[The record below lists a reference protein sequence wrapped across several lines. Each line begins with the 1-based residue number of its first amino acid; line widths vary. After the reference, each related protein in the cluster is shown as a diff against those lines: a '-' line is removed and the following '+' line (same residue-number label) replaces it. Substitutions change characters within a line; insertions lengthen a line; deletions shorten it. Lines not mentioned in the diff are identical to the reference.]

1 MPPRKGIV
9 KTGNAG
15 NSSKTTKNSGAGSPS
30 RSADAE
36 QEKPLFPPGSKY
48 PLSLLQERCQK
59 SGWDKPIVETRKH
72 GNDWSFAVHIAR
84 FDKKTS
90 QAESVRLEPHPPYL
104 RPSALEARHWGATYA
119 LYRFCN
125 GLQLNRVLPPG
136 PRDYWT
142 ELAAEHKNAPEH
154 MKWMYD
160 ADPFAARRAV
170 DERQAKAAQNR
181 QQGNSKTSTMLGSKE
196 FANSPEVRMS
206 TDLRDLVEDVVK
218 KGSALHFGD
227 DPLTSVLPE
236 EAIPAVTQQLGHLG
250 FKSDQIRNTLA
261 FLSKSS
267 ALGANLLNS
276 MSPLQ
281 ACIEHLVLHL
291 PECDLPERFFP
302 GNNSSDPFVVSGHSG
317 SDDLAKR
324 WVEEKIIKEAGFP
337 AHTVKECTADRRSVT
352 NVDLLVASL
361 DHRLLGESA
370 GAQANSDDSDII
382 LADVVDGLRNSMDE
396 VEALGAHF
404 VDANHLSM
412 PLFSAPVELHVLL
425 PSCSDHSFHSYPPL
439 YITSKSIP
447 PYMRLHLLSQLLQE
461 MKQDGFMESGE
472 SFLMAAMRVLE
483 EQWARVQS
491 NGSPDISEVLKF
503 LIPSPTPSPAVHTAA
518 ASQTGLNETTHH
530 KIRRRGDDSR
540 SNSQV
545 KLDFDKLCQSQA
557 YASMSSARKRL
568 PAFAAKDNFLSLLEH
583 NRVVVVVGETGCG
596 KTTQLPQFILDSLIL
611 SGHGAEASIIITQPR
626 RISAVSVAARVSAER
641 IDDGSVGYAIR
652 GETKQ
657 NQATKL
663 LFCTTGVVLRR
674 LGSGDGL
681 KDVTHIVVDE
691 VHERSVDGDFL
702 LLELKEL
709 LARHPTL
716 KVVLM
721 SATINHETFVKYFN
735 NAPMLTIPG
744 FTHPITDMYLEDYI
758 SSVSYKPASVK
769 PNRKESEEEKH
780 AFRDYCSS
788 KGLSEESTSTIQN
801 IMQAERIDYQLI
813 AAVVQHIIATSQRSG
828 ILIFLP
834 GVQEI
839 RSCIDVIRGTLGE
852 KAEILPLHA
861 NLSNDEQLA
870 VFANTKRWKIIA
882 ATNVAETSITIED
895 VVYVVDSGR
904 VKETAYDPESGL
916 SLLKEQW
923 VTRAAARQRR
933 GRAGRTQPGVCY
945 KLYTR
950 KQEEKMGRFPIPEIL
965 RTPLESISLTVK
977 VMRESE
983 DVKHF
988 LNRAIDPP
996 EVSAM
1001 DKAWDILEELGAID
1015 ADGRLTALGRHISML
1030 PTDLRLGKMLVL
1042 GTIFQCLDPILTVVA
1057 CLSSKPLFLSPINNR
1072 DEATRAKLRFG
1083 EDKSDLLA
1091 DVNAYNEC
1099 MRLQSEGK
1107 GQKASRHFCE
1117 ENFISTATVRE
1128 ITSLRR
1134 DFLSSL
1140 SDLGFIPRSAGASS
1154 EELNTNSANTNI
1166 VKAVVLGGLWP
1177 RVAQVHL
1184 PRSAIKFDKVQAGTV
1199 QRENTAKE
1207 YKIHDLTGVRVF
1219 LHPSSVLFGE
1229 STWKSPFLA
1238 FFQKQMTSKVFI
1250 RGATQVPMYALLLFG
1265 GPVSVNHIGG
1275 GLTVG
1280 KGGSIVKLKAWPR
1293 IGILVNQLRRLLDA
1307 QLQQC
1312 IEDGSILS
1320 ASQHSA
1326 VANAMSALL
1335 ANDGLSG

>member
-15 NSSKTTKNSGAGSPS
+15 NASKTNKNSGAGSPS

-59 SGWDKPIVETRKH
+59 SGWDKPTVETRKH

-90 QAESVRLEPHPPYL
+90 QAERVRLEPHPPYL
-104 RPSALEARHWGATYA
+104 RPTALEARHWGATYA

-218 KGSALHFGD
+218 KVIKLQETALYFGD
-227 DPLTSVLPE
+227 DPLTSVWPE
-236 EAIPAVTQQLGHLG
+236 EAIPVVTQQLGHLG

-267 ALGANLLNS
+267 ALGANLRN
-276 MSPLQ
+276 
-281 ACIEHLVLHL
+281 A
-291 PECDLPERFFP
+291 DLPERFFP
-302 GNNSSDPFVVSGHSG
+302 GNNSSDPFIVSGHSG
-317 SDDLAKR
+317 SDDLEKR

-337 AHTVKECTADRRSVT
+337 AHAVKECTADRHSVT
-352 NVDLLVASL
+352 NVDLLIASL

-382 LADVVDGLRNSMDE
+382 LASVVDGLRNNMDE

-425 PSCSDHSFHSYPPL
+425 PYPSL

-461 MKQDGFMESGE
+461 MKQDEFMEAGE

-491 NGSPDISEVLKF
+491 NGSPDVSEVLKF
-503 LIPSPTPSPAVHTAA
+503 LMPSPTPSPAVHTAA

-530 KIRRRGDDSR
+530 KIRRRGGDGR

-545 KLDFDKLCQSQA
+545 KSDFDKLCQSQA
-557 YASMSSARKRL
+557 YATMLSARRRL
-568 PAFAAKDNFLSLLEH
+568 PAFAAKDNFVSLLEH

-611 SGHGAEASIIITQPR
+611 SGHGAEASIVITQPR

-758 SSVSYKPASVK
+758 SSVSYKPASGK

-780 AFRDYCSS
+780 AFREYCSS
-788 KGLSEESTSTIQN
+788 KGLSEESTSAIQN
-801 IMQAERIDYQLI
+801 IMQAERIDYQVLI

-861 NLSNDEQLA
+861 NFDGKSLPQQTLPRSL
-870 VFANTKRWKIIA
+870 
-882 ATNVAETSITIED
+882 NVPKTSITIED

-1015 ADGRLTALGRHISML
+1015 ADGRLTAFGRHISML
-1030 PTDLRLGKMLVL
+1030 PMDLRLGKMLVL

-1057 CLSSKPLFLSPINNR
+1057 CLSSKPLFLSPMNNR
-1072 DEATRAKLRFG
+1072 DEATQAKLQFG
-1083 EDKSDLLA
+1083 EEKSDLLA

-1107 GQKASRHFCE
+1107 SQKALRHFCE

-1166 VKAVVLGGLWP
+1166 VKAIVLGGLWP

-1238 FFQKQMTSKVFI
+1238 KVFI

-1320 ASQHSA
+1320 ASQHSV

-1335 ANDGLSG
+1335 ANDGLTG

>member
-15 NSSKTTKNSGAGSPS
+15 NSSKTNKNSGAGLPS
-30 RSADAE
+30 QSADAE
-36 QEKPLFPPGSKY
+36 REKPLFPPGSKY

-59 SGWDKPIVETRKH
+59 SGWDKPTIETRKH
-72 GNDWSFAVHIAR
+72 GNDWSFVVHIAR
-84 FDKKTS
+84 FDKKIS
-90 QAESVRLEPHPPYL
+90 QTESVRLEPHPPYL
-104 RPSALEARHWGATYA
+104 RPTAVEARHWGATYA

-136 PRDYWT
+136 PRDYWI
-142 ELAAEHKNAPEH
+142 ELAAEHKNVPEH

-160 ADPFAARRAV
+160 ADPFTARKAV
-170 DERQAKAAQNR
+170 DDRQAKAAQNR
-181 QQGNSKTSTMLGSKE
+181 QEGNSKTSTMLGSKE

-206 TDLRDLVEDVVK
+206 TELRDLVEDVVK
-218 KGSALHFGD
+218 KANALHFGD
-227 DPLTSVLPE
+227 DPVTFVLSAE
-236 EAIPAVTQQLGHLG
+236 VIPAVTQQLGNLG

-261 FLSKSS
+261 FLSKPS
-267 ALGANLLNS
+267 ALGGNLLNS

-302 GNNSSDPFVVSGHSG
+302 GNNSSDPFIVSGHSG

-324 WVEEKIIKEAGFP
+324 WVEEKIVKETGFP
-337 AHTVKECTADRRSVT
+337 AHTVKECTTDRHSVT

-370 GAQANSDDSDII
+370 GAQANPDDII
-382 LADVVDGLRNSMDE
+382 LANVVDGLRSNTDE

-404 VDANHLSM
+404 VDTNHVSM

-425 PSCSDHSFHSYPPL
+425 PSCSDHSFHSCPPV
-439 YITSKSIP
+439 YITSKSVP
-447 PYMRLHLLSQLLQE
+447 PYMRLHLLSRLLQE

-472 SFLMAAMRVLE
+472 GFLMAAMRVLE
-483 EQWARVQS
+483 EQWAHVQS
-491 NGSPDISEVLKF
+491 KGSPDVSEVLKF
-503 LIPSPTPSPAVHTAA
+503 LIPSPTSSPTVHATTTLP
-518 ASQTGLNETTHH
+518 TGLNETARH
-530 KIRRRGDDSR
+530 KIRRRGDSR

-545 KLDFDKLCQSQA
+545 KLDFDKLCRSQA
-557 YASMSSARKRL
+557 YATMLSARRRL
-568 PAFAAKDNFLSLLEH
+568 PAFAAKDKFLSLLER

-626 RISAVSVAARVSAER
+626 RISAISVAGRVSAER
-641 IDDGSVGYAIR
+641 VDDGSVGYVIR
-652 GETKQ
+652 GETKHS
-657 NQATKL
+657 QATKL

-709 LARHPTL
+709 LVQHPTL

-758 SSVSYKPASVK
+758 PSISYKPASVK

-788 KGLSEESTSTIQN
+788 KGLSEESTSAIQN
-801 IMQAERIDYQLI
+801 ITQAERIDYQLI
-813 AAVVQHIIATSQRSG
+813 AAVVQHIVATSQRGG

-839 RSCIDVIRGTLGE
+839 RSCIDVIRGVLGE

-870 VFANTKRWKIIA
+870 VFANTQRWKIIA

-904 VKETAYDPESGL
+904 VKETSYDPESGL

-945 KLYTR
+945 RLYAR
-950 KQEEKMGRFPIPEIL
+950 RQEEKMGHFPIPEIL

-1001 DKAWDILEELGAID
+1001 DKAWDVLQELGAID
-1015 ADGRLTALGRHISML
+1015 ADGCLTALGRHISML
-1030 PTDLRLGKMLVL
+1030 PVDLRLGKMLVL
-1042 GTIFQCLDPILTVVA
+1042 GTVFQCLDPILTVVA
-1057 CLSSKPLFLSPINNR
+1057 CLSSKPLFLNPMNNR
-1072 DEATRAKLRFG
+1072 DEATKAKLRFG
-1083 EDKSDLLA
+1083 EDKSDLLT
-1091 DVNAYNEC
+1091 DVNAYSEC
-1099 MRLQSEGK
+1099 MRLQSGGK
-1107 GQKASRHFCE
+1107 SHKALRHFCE
-1117 ENFISTATVRE
+1117 ENFISATTIRE
-1128 ITSLRR
+1128 ITSLRH

-1140 SDLGFIPRSAGASS
+1140 SDLGFIPRSARVSS

-1166 VKAVVLGGLWP
+1166 VKAIILGGLWP

-1207 YKIHDLTGVRVF
+1207 YKVHDLTGVRIF
-1219 LHPSSVLFGE
+1219 LHPSSTLFGE

-1238 FFQKQMTSKVFI
+1238 YFQKQMTSKVFI

-1265 GPVSVNHIGG
+1265 GPVSVDHIGG

-1280 KGGSIVKLKAWPR
+1280 KGGNIVKLKAWPR

-1312 IEDGSILS
+1312 IADGSILS

>member
-9 KTGNAG
+9 KSGNAG
-15 NSSKTTKNSGAGSPS
+15 NSSKINKNSGAGSPS
-30 RSADAE
+30 QSADAE

-48 PLSLLQERCQK
+48 PLSLLHERCQK
-59 SGWDKPIVETRKH
+59 NGWDKPTVETRKH
-72 GNDWSFAVHIAR
+72 GNDWSFVVIITR

-90 QAESVRLEPHPPYL
+90 QTESVRFEPHPPYL
-104 RPSALEARHWGATYA
+104 RPTALEARHWGATYA

-125 GLQLNRVLPPG
+125 GIQLNRVLPPG
-136 PRDYWT
+136 PRDYWS
-142 ELAAEHKNAPEH
+142 ELAAEHRNAPDH
-154 MKWMYD
+154 MNWMYD

-170 DERQAKAAQNR
+170 DERQAKAAQHR
-181 QQGNSKTSTMLGSKE
+181 QQGNSKDSATQTSKE
-196 FANSPEVRMS
+196 FAHAPEVRM
-206 TDLRDLVEDVVK
+206 TTELRDLVEDVVK
-218 KGSALHFGD
+218 KGNALHFGD
-227 DPLTSVLPE
+227 DLVPSILPA
-236 EAIPAVTQQLGHLG
+236 EAVPAVSQQLGHLG
-250 FKSDQIRNTLA
+250 FKSDQIRNALA
-261 FLSKSS
+261 FLSKPSP
-267 ALGANLLNS
+267 LGGNLLNS
-276 MSPLQ
+276 MSPLE
-281 ACIEHLVLHL
+281 ACIEYLVLYL

-302 GNNSSDPFVVSGHSG
+302 GSNSSNPFIVSGHSG
-317 SDDLAKR
+317 SDDLKKR

-337 AHTVKECTADRRSVT
+337 AHTVKECTADRHSVK
-352 NVDLLVASL
+352 NMDLLGV
-361 DHRLLGESA
+361 D
-370 GAQANSDDSDII
+370 AQADTDDII
-382 LADVVDGLRNSMDE
+382 LANVVDGLRSNGDE

-404 VDANHLSM
+404 VDASHVSM
-412 PLFSAPVELHVLL
+412 PLFSAPVELHVML
-425 PSCSDHSFHSYPPL
+425 PSCSDHSFHNYPPV
-439 YITSKSIP
+439 YITSKSVP

-461 MKQDGFMESGE
+461 MKQDGFIEPGE
-472 SFLMAAMRVLE
+472 GFLMAAMRVLE
-483 EQWARVQS
+483 EHWARTQS
-491 NGSPDISEVLKF
+491 NGSPDVSEVLKF
-503 LIPSPTPSPAVHTAA
+503 LIPSPTSSPIIHTVALR
-518 ASQTGLNETTHH
+518 TGLNGTARPKVRH
-530 KIRRRGDDSR
+530 RGDSR
-540 SNSQV
+540 SNAQV
-545 KLDFDKLCQSQA
+545 KTDFEQLCQSQA
-557 YASMSSARKRL
+557 YVTMLSVRRRL
-568 PAFAAKDNFLSLLEH
+568 PAFAAKDKFLTLLERS
-583 NRVVVVVGETGCG
+583 RVVVVVGETGCG
-596 KTTQLPQFILDSLIL
+596 KTTQLPQFILDSLIM
-611 SGHGAEASIIITQPR
+611 SGHGAEASIIVTQPR
-626 RISAVSVAARVSAER
+626 RISAVSVAARVSSER

-652 GETKQ
+652 GETKHS
-657 NQATKL
+657 QATKL
-663 LFCTTGVVLRR
+663 LFCTTGIVLRR
-674 LGSGDGL
+674 LGSGDKL

-702 LLELKEL
+702 LLELKEI
-709 LARHPTL
+709 LAQHPTL

-744 FTHPITDMYLEDYI
+744 FTHPITDLYLEDYI
-758 SSVSYKPASVK
+758 SSVSYKPASIK
-769 PNRKESEEEKH
+769 PDRKESEEEKH

-788 KGLSEESTSTIQN
+788 RGLGEEATSAIQN
-801 IMQAERIDYQLI
+801 IMRAERIDYQLI
-813 AAVVQHIIATSQRSG
+813 TAVVQHIVATSQRGG

-839 RSCIDVIRGTLGE
+839 RSCIEAIRGTLGG
-852 KAEILPLHA
+852 KADILPLHA

-870 VFANTKRWKIIA
+870 VFANAKRWKIIA

-895 VVYVVDSGR
+895 IIYVVDSGK
-904 VKETAYDPESGL
+904 VKETGYDPESGL
-916 SLLKEQW
+916 SLLKEKW
-923 VTRAAARQRR
+923 VTHAAARQRR

-950 KQEEKMGRFPIPEIL
+950 KQEEKMGRFPVPEIL

-1001 DKAWDILEELGAID
+1001 DKAWNVLEELGAID
-1015 ADGRLTALGRHISML
+1015 ADGRLTALGRHISLL
-1030 PTDLRLGKMLVL
+1030 PVDLRLGKMLVL
-1042 GTIFQCLDPILTVVA
+1042 GTIFQCIDPILTVVA
-1057 CLSSKPLFLSPINNR
+1057 CLSSKPLFVSPMNNR
-1072 DEATRAKLRFG
+1072 DEANRAKLRFG

-1091 DVNAYNEC
+1091 DVNAYREC

-1107 GQKASRHFCE
+1107 SRKALGHFCE
-1117 ENFISTATVRE
+1117 ENFISAAAVRE
-1128 ITSLRR
+1128 ITSLRH
-1134 DFLSSL
+1134 DFFSSL
-1140 SDLGFIPRSAGASS
+1140 SDLGFITRSATAGSQ
-1154 EELNTNSANTNI
+1154 ELNAHSTNTNI
-1166 VKAVVLGGLWP
+1166 VKAVILGGLWP
-1177 RVAQVHL
+1177 RVGQVHL

-1207 YKIHDLTGVRVF
+1207 YKIYDLTDGRVF

-1238 FFQKQMTSKVFI
+1238 YFQKQMTSKVFI
-1250 RGATQVPMYALLLFG
+1250 RGATQVPVYALLLFG
-1265 GPVSVNHIGG
+1265 GPVFVNHIGG

-1312 IEDGSILS
+1312 IEEGSMLG

-1335 ANDGLSG
+1335 ANDGLSE

>member
-15 NSSKTTKNSGAGSPS
+15 NSSKINKNSGAGSPS
-30 RSADAE
+30 QSADAE

-59 SGWDKPIVETRKH
+59 SGWDKPTVETLKIHKRKH
-72 GNDWSFAVHIAR
+72 GNDWSFVVHIAR
-84 FDKKTS
+84 LDKKTS
-90 QAESVRLEPHPPYL
+90 QRESVRLEPHPPYL
-104 RPSALEARHWGATYA
+104 RPTALEARHWGATYA

-154 MKWMYD
+154 MRWMYD

-181 QQGNSKTSTMLGSKE
+181 QQGNSKESLMQGSRE
-196 FANSPEVRMS
+196 FAHSPEVRM
-206 TDLRDLVEDVVK
+206 TTELRDLVEDVVK
-218 KGSALHFGD
+218 KGNALHFGD
-227 DPLTSVLPE
+227 DPSV
-236 EAIPAVTQQLGHLG
+236 IPAITQQLGHLG

-261 FLSKSS
+261 FLSKPSS
-267 ALGANLLNS
+267 LG
-276 MSPLQ
+276 
-281 ACIEHLVLHL
+281 EHLVLHL

-302 GNNSSDPFVVSGHSG
+302 GNNSSDPFIVSGHSG

-324 WVEEKIIKEAGFP
+324 WVEEKIIKEA
-337 AHTVKECTADRRSVT
+337 ECTADRHSVT
-352 NVDLLVASL
+352 NMDLL
-361 DHRLLGESA
+361 LLGEGA
-370 GAQANSDDSDII
+370 DAQANPDDII
-382 LADVVDGLRNSMDE
+382 LANVVDGLRSNADE

-404 VDANHLSM
+404 VDASHVSM

-425 PSCSDHSFHSYPPL
+425 PSCSDHSFHSYPPV
-439 YITSKSIP
+439 YITSKSVP

-461 MKQDGFMESGE
+461 MKQGGFMEPGE
-472 SFLMAAMRVLE
+472 GFLMAAMRILE
-483 EQWARVQS
+483 EQWARVQTS
-491 NGSPDISEVLKF
+491 GSPDVSEVLKF
-503 LIPSPTPSPAVHTAA
+503 LIPSPTPSPTMHTTTLR
-518 ASQTGLNETTHH
+518 TGLNETARH
-530 KIRRRGDDSR
+530 KIRHRGDSR
-540 SNSQV
+540 SNLQV
-545 KLDFDKLCQSQA
+545 KSDFDKLCKSQA
-557 YASMSSARKRL
+557 YITMLSVRRRL
-568 PAFAAKDNFLSLLEH
+568 PAFAAKDNFLALLEH

-596 KTTQLPQFILDSLIL
+596 KTTQLPQFILDSLIM

-626 RISAVSVAARVSAER
+626 RISAISVAARVSSER

-652 GETKQ
+652 GETKHSQ
-657 NQATKL
+657 TTKL

-709 LARHPTL
+709 LAQHPTL

-744 FTHPITDMYLEDYI
+744 FAHPITDI
-758 SSVSYKPASVK
+758 
-769 PNRKESEEEKH
+769 
-780 AFRDYCSS
+780 S
-788 KGLSEESTSTIQN
+788 KGLSEESTSAIQN

-813 AAVVQHIIATSQRSG
+813 AAIVQHIIATSQRGG

-839 RSCIDVIRGTLGE
+839 RSCIDN
-852 KAEILPLHA
+852 AEILPLHA
-861 NLSNDEQLA
+861 NLSSDEQLA
-870 VFANTKRWKIIA
+870 VFAKTNRWKIIA

-895 VVYVVDSGR
+895 GR
-904 VKETAYDPESGL
+904 VKETGYDPESGL

-950 KQEEKMGRFPIPEIL
+950 KQEEKMGRFPVPEIL

-1001 DKAWDILEELGAID
+1001 DKAWNVLEELGAID

-1030 PTDLRLGKMLVL
+1030 PVDLRLGKMLVL

-1057 CLSSKPLFLSPINNR
+1057 CLSSKPLFLSPMNNR
-1072 DEATRAKLRFG
+1072 DEATNK
-1083 EDKSDLLA
+1083 
-1091 DVNAYNEC
+1091 C
-1099 MRLQSEGK
+1099 MCLQSEGK
-1107 GQKASRHFCE
+1107 SQKALRHFCE
-1117 ENFISTATVRE
+1117 ENFISAATVRE

-1140 SDLGFIPRSAGASS
+1140 SDLGFIPPV
-1154 EELNTNSANTNI
+1154 I
-1166 VKAVVLGGLWP
+1166 LGGLWP

-1229 STWKSPFLA
+1229 STWRSPFLA
-1238 FFQKQMTSKVFI
+1238 YFQKQMTSKVFI

-1265 GPVSVNHIGG
+1265 GPVTVNHIGG
-1275 GLTVG
+1275 GLIVG

-1312 IEDGSILS
+1312 IEEGSMLS

-1335 ANDGLSG
+1335 ANDGLSR